1 MDWTRYFEMM
11 IDWKKL
17 PAYRTEPRM
26 DSFIGFYLTD
36 FAADY
41 FGDQILGIIPEFPIR
56 LGTVNK
62 KHENTNYAD
71 RSYKVDFYLHGES
84 GINYFVEFKTD
95 SKSRRDKQDHYLI
108 NAKNV
113 GMNMIV
119 KGIQKIAS
127 VSSYKKKYIHL
138 LTKLL
143 ELNILDENGNFVGS
157 DGISIVYIQPNNNN
171 NRNDMCIDFQWIYNW
186 FKQKKKLD
194 EFEKNFAQ
202 TLKIWSSD

>member
-17 PAYRTEPRM
+17 PAYRTEPRI
-26 DSFIGFYLTD
+26 DGFIGFYLPD
-36 FAADY
+36 FATDY
-41 FGDQILGIIPEFPIR
+41 FNDQIIGIIPEFPIR

-71 RSYKVDFYLHGES
+71 RSYKVDFYLYGKS

-95 SKSRRDKQDHYLI
+95 SKSRRDKQDHNLLS
-108 NAKNV
+108 AQNV
-113 GMNMIV
+113 GMHLIV

-127 VSSYKKKYIHL
+127 VSSYKKKYNHL
-138 LTKLL
+138 LAKLL

-157 DGISIVYIQPNNNN
+157 DEIRIVYIQPNNKNN
-171 NRNDMCIDFQWIYNW
+171 NDMCIDFQWIYNW
-186 FKQKKKLD
+186 FKQKNKLD